1 MVSFFYSY
9 LILPEDISHLQTD
22 LQKKH
27 ASPLISRI
35 ESEGL
40 KMGPEN
46 EVPPISM
53 DLNIIFSDLPISS
66 LMAMAGDF
74 FL

>member
-1 MVSFFYSY
+1 
-9 LILPEDISHLQTD
+9 
-22 LQKKH
+22 
-27 ASPLISRI
+27 
-35 ESEGL
+35 
-40 KMGPEN
+40 MGPEN